1 MSAGSVFAFLPP
13 PLGEGRGG
21 GTTASTQSQRSSGA
35 APISAFPR
43 KGKEQEVR
51 S

>member
-13 PLGEGRGG
+13 PPPPP
-21 GTTASTQSQRSSGA
+21 TTASTQSQRSSGA